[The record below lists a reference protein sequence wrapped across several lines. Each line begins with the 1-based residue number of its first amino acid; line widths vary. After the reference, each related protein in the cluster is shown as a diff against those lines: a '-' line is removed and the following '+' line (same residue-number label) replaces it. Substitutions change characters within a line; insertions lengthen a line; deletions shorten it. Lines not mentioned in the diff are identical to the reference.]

1 MILVYWI
8 MKNKNLNDYLFEII
22 KTISLDK
29 EEEAEIIDYINSIS
43 EKSNILFSYIE
54 KDDNKKAFIKFLEAF
69 SKDSKN
75 V

>member
-1 MILVYWI
+1 